1 MDGSYVPREKPEPKT
16 KKRKER
22 SSSKAEAS
30 QAEEESE
37 EPRAKREKKERTKG
51 GGRNLPNK
59 TLFIQNLPEDCTDG
73 QLIAIFQA
81 YPGFREVRLVPGK
94 KGWAFV
100 EFQNEQQSGG
110 ALDELQ
116 GYMVDSQ
123 HGMQISFQKRQS

>member
-1 MDGSYVPREKPEPKT
+1 MYLVKNQNKNKKQ

-22 SSSKAEAS
+22 SSSKVETGV
-30 QAEEESE
+30 EEESE
-37 EPRAKREKKERTKG
+37 EPRAKREKKERPKG

-73 QLIAIFQA
+73 QLIAIFQP

-94 KGWAFV
+94 KGWSFV
-100 EFQNEQQSGG
+100 EFQNEQQSGV